1 MILPWLPDCHI
12 GDQSNSNIGSNPPLQ
27 LTKGKQNKMTIAM
40 IQPDFPYASYA
51 LFKMI
56 SLIEN
61 KCNFITYT
69 FELIVVM
76 LMIDKP

>member
-1 MILPWLPDCHI
+1 
-12 GDQSNSNIGSNPPLQ
+12 
-27 LTKGKQNKMTIAM
+27 MTIAM

-56 SLIEN
+56 SLMEN